1 MKNGVAQDLAQNQAR
16 SCATLSVPRRLLRKK
31 CFMLKSEQEVAQ
43 ILHLFFL
50 WLFFVHFSN
59 YFRDTYHTENY
70 SVVVRMIKKQPAA
83 TLHRK

>member
-1 MKNGVAQDLAQNQAR
+1 
-16 SCATLSVPRRLLRKK
+16 RRLLRKK
-31 CFMLKSEQEVAQ
+31 CFMLKAEQEVAQ

-59 YFRDTYHTENY
+59 YFCDIHHTENY
-70 SVVVRMIKKQPAA
+70 SGAVRMIKKQPAA